1 MKVKHRYFLSIAPG
15 VPEKE
20 VTKEQF
26 VDAERG
32 SGFHGK
38 IPGEPATG
46 GFHAANGMRG
56 RIKTEI
62 EE

>member
-1 MKVKHRYFLSIAPG
+1 MKVKHRYFLSVAPG
-15 VPEKE
+15 VPEQE

-26 VDAERG
+26 LTAERD
-32 SGFHGK
+32 SGFRGR

-46 GFHAANGMRG
+46 GFTAANGMRG

-62 EE
+62 DE